1 MFIRIRS
8 VFADENGR
16 DRASR
21 GSVRAYWPPYGVRR
35 MSGSLLCDLMVFLF
49 TMVQDLIASFYNLFG
64 LGTIEPLNIGSVL
77 GCNL

>member
-1 MFIRIRS
+1 MPMKTAGIVPHEARYARY
-8 VFADENGR
+8 R
-16 DRASR
+16 
-21 GSVRAYWPPYGVRR
+21 PPNGVRR

>member
-1 MFIRIRS
+1 
-8 VFADENGR
+8 
-16 DRASR
+16 
-21 GSVRAYWPPYGVRR
+21 

>member
-1 MFIRIRS
+1 MKTAGIVPHEARS
-8 VFADENGR
+8 AR
-16 DRASR
+16 
-21 GSVRAYWPPYGVRR
+21 YWPPYGVRR